1 MSIKFWDAVE
11 EGGRGGAH
19 FTAAAAAAAWA
30 AAFAVPRLGRTAR
43 RLLIARPA
51 WVHRLGGGITSEMK
65 RLRKDFERGSAET
78 GNVREARRPEPGG
91 ETRER
96 DKKGGERVAEPSGMP
111 ETRRWLHSE
120 LSHSLGVR
128 SDEREPCP

>member
-1 MSIKFWDAVE
+1 MSSRAQELLDL
-11 EGGRGGAH
+11 
-19 FTAAAAAAAWA
+19 
-30 AAFAVPRLGRTAR
+30 FATSSKTAR
-43 RLLIARPA
+43 CEVAADI
-51 WVHRLGGGITSEMK
+51 LGWA
-65 RLRKDFERGSAET
+65 DFSTTVSSSDKGGSAET
-78 GNVREARRPEPGG
+78 GNVGEARRPEPGG